1 MKTKRIFSILA
12 AAALAISVS
21 AQQSAHDNYIG
32 VNFGGGLNTMLY
44 KSANGQ
50 QAVGAGFDAGLFYGR
65 FFNRTVGL
73 GVGLQYT
80 WANAYATYNWSEVT
94 TGLKHPSNPNT
105 PYNLTTGF
113 SDFVERQN
121 IGVLSIP
128 VEVLFRK
135 AFNDRVAL
143 IGGVGLSLDLPLHGK
158 YVAKGG
164 IYSTTGVFPELG
176 SYVISEMPE
185 HGFSTY
191 DNAQGAKFNNRAKAG
206 ASVIGDLGARIA
218 LNDNWGIYCG
228 IYIGYGFTNLL
239 AEAKTEEMIMINA
252 TDPSK
257 IDYRGTFDS
266 NETAKANL
274 LRFGA
279 KIAIDLGWSDKN
291 GAKAKA
297 KQQELEEQQ
306 RLAAE
311 QARQDSIAAV
321 EAAQAAAAAEKA
333 RQDSIVAAEQ
343 ARQDSIA
350 AAEKAAAEE
359 EARKEAEF
367 LRSVEAFSVHF
378 DVEKAKLSIP
388 EDEKKVVDELCER
401 MIANKS
407 VKIVI
412 TGHTDNYGDPRQ
424 NLEFFGLR
432 RAESLRDYMV
442 EKGVSADQITC
453 KSKGDTEPV
462 APNDTRANRALNR
475 RANIEIVH

>member
-1 MKTKRIFSILA
+1 M
-12 AAALAISVS
+12 
-21 AQQSAHDNYIG
+21 
-32 VNFGGGLNTMLY
+32 
-44 KSANGQ
+44 
-50 QAVGAGFDAGLFYGR
+50 
-65 FFNRTVGL
+65 
-73 GVGLQYT
+73 
-80 WANAYATYNWSEVT
+80 
-94 TGLKHPSNPNT
+94 
-105 PYNLTTGF
+105 
-113 SDFVERQN
+113 
-121 IGVLSIP
+121 
-128 VEVLFRK
+128 
-135 AFNDRVAL
+135 
-143 IGGVGLSLDLPLHGK
+143 
-158 YVAKGG
+158 
-164 IYSTTGVFPELG
+164 
-176 SYVISEMPE
+176 
-185 HGFSTY
+185 
-191 DNAQGAKFNNRAKAG
+191 
-206 ASVIGDLGARIA
+206 
-218 LNDNWGIYCG
+218 
-228 IYIGYGFTNLL
+228 
-239 AEAKTEEMIMINA
+239 
-252 TDPSK
+252 
-257 IDYRGTFDS
+257 
-266 NETAKANL
+266 
-274 LRFGA
+274 
-279 KIAIDLGWSDKN
+279 GWSDKN

-311 QARQDSIAAV
+311 QARRDSIAAV